1 MIMAHRDSNERF
13 INARGFR
20 APREA
25 VEILFDRYGL
35 AMLTDEQ
42 LAEAVN
48 EMISNERFRNR
59 LNRENRRIV
68 SGHAER
74 MSS

>member
-1 MIMAHRDSNERF
+1 MATRAQNERF
-13 INARGFR
+13 IETRGYR

-25 VEILFDRYGL
+25 IEILFDRYGL
-35 AMLTDEQ
+35 AMLSDEQ
-42 LAEAVN
+42 LAEVVN

-59 LNRENRRIV
+59 LNRENRRII
-68 SGHAER
+68 SSHAER

>member
-1 MIMAHRDSNERF
+1 MANRERNEHY
-13 INARGFR
+13 IESRGYR

-42 LAEAVN
+42 LAEVVN

-59 LNRENRRIV
+59 LNRENRRII